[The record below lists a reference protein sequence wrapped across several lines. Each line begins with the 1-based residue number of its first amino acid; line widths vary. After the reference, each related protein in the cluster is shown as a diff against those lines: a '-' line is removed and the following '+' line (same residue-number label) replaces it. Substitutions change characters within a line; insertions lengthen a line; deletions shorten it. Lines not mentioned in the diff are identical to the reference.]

1 MKNFF
6 SGSATAMITPFYDNG
21 GVNFEAFGRM
31 IEYQIENGTDALV
44 VLGTTGEPATMTE
57 DEKTAV
63 MKFSKERVA
72 GRAKL
77 IFGTGSNCTAKAVE
91 ATKRAE
97 ELGADGILAVTPYYN
112 KCTQK
117 GIVEYYKA
125 VCAATS
131 LPVIAYNVPP
141 RTGVNILPATA
152 EELSYIPNMA
162 GIKEACGNMEQIC
175 ETMRRIR
182 PRMDLYSGDDNLNI
196 PIMAIGGAGLIS
208 VASNIAPKQ
217 IKEIAECMRK
227 CKLERANKLHE
238 KLLPMIDAC
247 FVEVNPIPVKE
258 GCNMIGLD
266 AGIPRAP
273 LTELEDEHK
282 KLMKKCIKA
291 AGIKIC

>member
-1 MKNFF
+1 MKGFF
-6 SGSATAMITPFYDNG
+6 YGSATAMITPFDEN
-21 GVNFEAFGRM
+21 GVNFTAFGNM
-31 IEYQIENGTDALV
+31 IDYQIVNGTDALV

-57 DEKTAV
+57 EEKVAV
-63 MKFSKERVA
+63 MKFAKEKVA

-91 ATKRAE
+91 ASKRAE
-97 ELGADGILAVTPYYN
+97 ALGADGVLAVTPYYN

-125 VCAATS
+125 ICSAINI
-131 LPVIAYNVPP
+131 PVIAYNVPP

-208 VASNIAPKQ
+208 VVSNIVPAQ
-217 IKEIAECMRK
+217 IKQVADLMAK
-227 CKLERANKLHE
+227 CKLAKANKIHE
-238 KLLPMIDAC
+238 KILPLIDAC
-247 FVEVNPIPVKE
+247 FVEVNPIPVKA

-282 KLMKKCIKA
+282 KLMKKCLKA
-291 AGIKIC
+291 AGLKIC

>member
-1 MKNFF
+1 MKY
-6 SGSATAMITPFYDNG
+6 A
-21 GVNFEAFGRM
+21 
-31 IEYQIENGTDALV
+31 
-44 VLGTTGEPATMTE
+44 
-57 DEKTAV
+57 
-63 MKFSKERVA
+63 KEHVA

-77 IFGTGSNCTAKAVE
+77 IFGTGSNSTAKAVA

-117 GIVEYYKA
+117 GIVEYYRA
-125 VCAATS
+125 ICEATT

-208 VASNIAPKQ
+208 VASNIVPAQ
-217 IKEIAECMRK
+217 IKEVATAMQK
-227 CKLERANKLHE
+227 CKLTRANKIHE
-238 KLLPMIDAC
+238 KILPLIDAC
-247 FVEVNPIPVKE
+247 FVEVNPIPVKA
-258 GCNMIGLD
+258 GCNMIGLE
-266 AGIPRAP
+266 AGVPRAP
-273 LTELEDEHK
+273 LTELEEEHK
-282 KLMKKCIKA
+282 KLMKKCIKS
-291 AGIKIC
+291 AGLKVC

>member
-1 MKNFF
+1 
-6 SGSATAMITPFYDNG
+6 
-21 GVNFEAFGRM
+21 
-31 IEYQIENGTDALV
+31 
-44 VLGTTGEPATMTE
+44 
-57 DEKTAV
+57 
-63 MKFSKERVA
+63 
-72 GRAKL
+72 
-77 IFGTGSNCTAKAVE
+77 
-91 ATKRAE
+91 
-97 ELGADGILAVTPYYN
+97 
-112 KCTQK
+112 
-117 GIVEYYKA
+117 
-125 VCAATS
+125 
-131 LPVIAYNVPP
+131 
-141 RTGVNILPATA
+141 
-152 EELSYIPNMA
+152 
-162 GIKEACGNMEQIC
+162 MEQIC

-247 FVEVNPIPVKE
+247 FVEVNPIPVKA